1 MKRNL
6 NTLALACIMLA
17 LIASSAAAQ
26 DFQKSYHL
34 SAGGNV
40 SLRNASGNMKITG
53 YDGDAVVVNAFREG
67 RDREGVQIEDLS
79 SGNRVEIR
87 VSYADCRYNC
97 RADVRFDVRL
107 PRGVRLNLD
116 QISTA
121 SGNIEVN
128 NVVAGEVRLST
139 ASGDVLV
146 KETSG
151 AIHATTASGEMRV
164 RDASGTVSAQSASGN
179 VEVEIARL
187 EGTDDMKFSSASGD
201 VNVRLPANLDAEVE
215 MSSASGSVKT
225 TFPLQI
231 EDRRY
236 GPGSRARGRVGNG
249 SRRLRVSSAS
259 GNVSLT
265 GL

>member
-6 NTLALACIMLA
+6 NTLALTGIMLA
-17 LIASSAAAQ
+17 LVASTAAAQ
-26 DFQKSYHL
+26 DFQKSYRL
-34 SAGGNV
+34 SAGGSV

-53 YDGDAVVVNAFREG
+53 YDGDAVLVNAFREG
-67 RDREGVQIEDLS
+67 RDRDKIQIDDLS

-87 VSYADCRYNC
+87 ASYPDCRYNC
-97 RADVRFDVRL
+97 QADVRFDVRV
-107 PRGVRLNLD
+107 PRGVRLSLD
-116 QISTA
+116 RISTA
-121 SGNIEVN
+121 SGNIEVS
-128 NVVAGEVRLST
+128 NVVAGDVRVGT
-139 ASGDVLV
+139 ASGDVLI
-146 KETSG
+146 KDTSG

-187 EGTDDMKFSSASGD
+187 EGTDDMKFASASGD

-259 GNVSLT
+259 GNVSLI
-265 GL
+265 GS